1 MTARRNEDTVKIAI
15 QIVDDQADVRV
26 LLRLTIDMAND
37 GLMVVAEAANGEEAL
52 IQVDTADPAVIV
64 LDEMM
69 PGMNGIDVAKRILER
84 RPGQVI
90 VLCSAHLDDVLRSRA
105 REAGVTTWLP
115 KDRIEDLPDL
125 LRKLG
130 RAS

>member
-1 MTARRNEDTVKIAI
+1 MRIAI
-15 QIVDDQADVRV
+15 QIVDDQADIRV

-37 GLMVVAEAANGEEAL
+37 GLVVVAEAANGEEAL
-52 IQVDTADPAVIV
+52 VQVDVADPTVIV

-90 VLCSAHLDDVLRSRA
+90 VLCSAHMDDLLRTRA
-105 REAGVTTWLP
+105 REAGVTSWLH
-115 KDRIEDLPDL
+115 KDRLDELPGL
-125 LRKLG
+125 LRELG

>member
-1 MTARRNEDTVKIAI
+1 MKIAI

-26 LLRLTIDMAND
+26 LIRVTIDLAND
-37 GLMVVAEAANGEEAL
+37 GLVVVAEAASGEEAL
-52 IQVDTADPAVIV
+52 VQVDTADPTVIV

-115 KDRIEDLPDL
+115 KDRLEELPDL
-125 LRKLG
+125 LRELG